1 MAFTIERRGGRCRG
15 GIVEAGLET
24 MRASRQV
31 FAMKTQAKAVVAKKP
46 QRKARV
52 KHAAVKAQSKLPAWV
67 VGCYDG
73 PSDGKLSA
81 KKAYAQ

>member
-1 MAFTIERRGGRCRG
+1 
-15 GIVEAGLET
+15 

-31 FAMKTQAKAVVAKKP
+31 FAMKTQAKAVVGKKP
-46 QRKARV
+46 QRKVSV
-52 KHAAVKAQSKLPAWV
+52 KHAVVKDQSKFPAWV

-81 KKAYAQ
+81 KKAYAK

>member
-1 MAFTIERRGGRCRG
+1 
-15 GIVEAGLET
+15 
-24 MRASRQV
+24 
-31 FAMKTQAKAVVAKKP
+31 MKTPAKAVVAKKS
-46 QRKARV
+46 QRKVSV
-52 KHAAVKAQSKLPAWV
+52 KHVVVKTQSKLPAWV